1 MSPLPPDGTTPG
13 RDPRR
18 PRIRPAQSENWDPDR
33 PARIDAPADGRPAPR
48 ALPHPTAPYPAP
60 PASPPAFPAPPSSA
74 PSPALQSA
82 PQPGAPATGHF
93 TGPDGLACFRAADGS
108 VYFQASDG
116 QYYPLSALDR
126 SATGG
131 TGQTGHDRSDVDRST
146 YYEYIAAH
154 TGEQPNA
161 VPGTH
166 PAPGAEAPAGS
177 GSGGIPTR
185 DRGGRRSGP
194 RILLATVAG
203 VSVLAIAL
211 VLGGNFLGPDNG
223 IRSTEMPSDS
233 SQPQTGAGTGH
244 ASGSTDSAATA
255 VAAGE
260 QLRSISEDDTAR
272 AMDEL
277 QDRWVVQLSAKQD
290 GLRTEGRTWTEEDIL
305 EEFEQNRTEHPE
317 AMLLWSGDWSTFR
330 FNDYWITVLD
340 TGYEDPQEAL
350 AHCRELGIDRD
361 HCFAKKLS
369 TTEGPDEATKLNP

>member
-18 PRIRPAQSENWDPDR
+18 PRIRPAQSENWDSDH
-33 PARIDAPADGRPAPR
+33 PARIDAPADGRPASR
-48 ALPHPTAPYPAP
+48 ALPHSAGPAP
-60 PASPPAFPAPPSSA
+60 AAPASPPVLPSPPAAAPHPAAPPA
-74 PSPALQSA
+74 GPP
-82 PQPGAPATGHF
+82 TGHF
-93 TGPDGLACFRAADGS
+93 TGPDGLPCFRAADGA
-108 VYFQASDG
+108 VYFQAADG

-126 SATGG
+126 GAVEGP
-131 TGQTGHDRSDVDRST
+131 GQAAHGRDDVDRST

-154 TGEQPNA
+154 TGEQPHA
-161 VPGTH
+161 APRAHAG
-166 PAPGAEAPAGS
+166 PGAEAPAGPAPG
-177 GSGGIPTR
+177 GS
-185 DRGGRRSGP
+185 GGRRSGS

-203 VSVLAIAL
+203 VAVVAVGL

-233 SQPQTGAGTGH
+233 SQSQTDAGTAA
-244 ASGSTDSAATA
+244 ASGSTGTAAEA
-255 VAAGE
+255 VPAGE

-305 EEFEQNRTEHPE
+305 EEFEQNRAEHPE

-340 TGYEDPQEAL
+340 RGYDDPQEAL

>member
-18 PRIRPAQSENWDPDR
+18 PRIRPAQSENWDSDH
-33 PARIDAPADGRPAPR
+33 PARTDAPADGRPVPR
-48 ALPHPTAPYPAP
+48 AHPHSAGPVPAA
-60 PASPPAFPAPPSSA
+60 PASPPVFPAPP
-74 PSPALQSA
+74 QSA
-82 PQPGAPATGHF
+82 PQPAAATTGHF
-93 TGPDGLACFRAADGS
+93 TGPDGLHCFRAADGA
-108 VYFQASDG
+108 VYFQAADG

-126 SATGG
+126 SAAPGA
-131 TGQTGHDRSDVDRST
+131 GQAPHDHDEVDRST

-154 TGEQPNA
+154 TGE
-161 VPGTH
+161 H
-166 PAPGAEAPAGS
+166 PHTAAGAHTSPGAEAPAGFPA
-177 GSGGIPTR
+177 GGITGTGS
-185 DRGGRRSGP
+185 GGRRSGS

-203 VSVLAIAL
+203 VAVVAIGL

-233 SQPQTGAGTGH
+233 SQPQTDAPATD
-244 ASGSTDSAATA
+244 AAGSTDAAA
-255 VAAGE
+255 SSVPAGE
-260 QLRSISEDDTAR
+260 QLRVISEDDTAR
-272 AMDEL
+272 AMEEL

-305 EEFEQNRTEHPE
+305 EEFEQNRAEHPE

-340 TGYEDPQEAL
+340 TGYEDPEQAL